1 MRNRANSTIHFQ
13 IASLLTSRSII
24 LRSGHNS
31 SNLMMSAIIQVLEVT
46 QSTEIRHWRRSRRV
60 ITLRFLLNLVPR
72 AIEFGTSSLQEKH
85 VLISMIQV
93 LKNTSNI
100 SRFVTYSI
108 TLQNHTSKCSETS
121 GGTIFSRPLRE
132 PYSVVSEFRLNAEI
146 DEKNHEEKY
155 FLIEMFP

>member
-13 IASLLTSRSII
+13 IASLLTSRPII
-24 LRSGHNS
+24 LRSGYNS
-31 SNLMMSAIIQVLEVT
+31 SNLLMSAIIQVLEVT

-85 VLISMIQV
+85 VLISMIPM
-93 LKNTSNI
+93 LKNTS
-100 SRFVTYSI
+100 SKSSFVSYSI
-108 TLQNHTSKCSETS
+108 IVQNHVSKCSGTS

-132 PYSVVSEFRLNAEI
+132 PYSVVLEFRLNAEI
-146 DEKNHEEKY
+146 DETNHEENY